1 MLNNVSLIILLY
13 HNNTVLSHLLNIL
26 YQELL
31 LYSSHRLFSSNI
43 GLKGSNR
50 LGDLVSQLKN
60 QKVLFSLFLN
70 PDLPVY

>member
-31 LYSSHRLFSSNI
+31 LYSSHSLFSSNI
-43 GLKGSNR
+43 GLKSSNR

-60 QKVLFSLFLN
+60 QKVLFSLLLN

>member
-31 LYSSHRLFSSNI
+31 LYSPYRLFSSNI

-60 QKVLFSLFLN
+60 QKFLFSLLLN